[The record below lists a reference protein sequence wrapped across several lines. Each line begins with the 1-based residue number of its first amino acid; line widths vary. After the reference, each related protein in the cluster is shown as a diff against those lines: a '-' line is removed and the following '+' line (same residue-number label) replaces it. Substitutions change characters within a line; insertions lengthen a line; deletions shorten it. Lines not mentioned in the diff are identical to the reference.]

1 MKKLLFIFNPCS
13 GKAQVKHH
21 LFEITDE
28 FTKAGYL
35 VTVYPT
41 QRALD
46 CYDYVKEN
54 AQEYDVIVCSGGD
67 GTLNEAVSGILN
79 SDKAD
84 VPIGYIPSGST
95 NDFAASLMIPKTLK
109 PALTNIING
118 SEYAC
123 DVGIFNGRYFNYVA
137 AFGLFTDVS
146 YATSQQLKNVLG
158 HQAYL
163 IESVK
168 SFTNLKSY
176 NIRVKTK
183 EEEFEDRFIY
193 GMVANSNSV
202 GGIKGITGK
211 EVSLNDGLFE
221 VILIKPP
228 KKPME
233 VQTLFNGFVL
243 QEDNNMV
250 RHIKTNEISFES
262 DEPVPWVLDGEFG
275 GEQTKVDVFVDK
287 QKVKYLIEK
296 QP

>member
-1 MKKLLFIFNPCS
+1 MKKLLFIFNPYS
-13 GKAQVKHH
+13 GKAQVKYH

-41 QRALD
+41 QKAMD

-54 AQEYDVIVCSGGD
+54 AQDYDVIVCSGGD
-67 GTLNEAVSGILN
+67 GTLNETVSGLLSNGNVDIP
-79 SDKAD
+79 
-84 VPIGYIPSGST
+84 VGYIPSGST
-95 NDFAASLMIPKTLK
+95 NDFATSLMIPKTIK
-109 PALTNIING
+109 HALANIING

-168 SFTNLKSY
+168 SFTNMKAY
-176 NIRVKTK
+176 DIKVKTK
-183 EEEFEDRFIY
+183 DEEFEDRFIY
-193 GMVANSNSV
+193 GMVANSKSV
-202 GGIKGITGK
+202 GGIKGIAGK
-211 EVSLNDGLFE
+211 DVKLDDGLFE
-221 VILIKPP
+221 VILIKAP

-233 VQTLFNGFVL
+233 VQTLFSGFVL
-243 QEDNNMV
+243 QEDNSMV
-250 RHIKTNEISFES
+250 RHIKCDEISFES
-262 DEPVPWVLDGEFG
+262 EDAVPWVLDGEFG
-275 GEQTKVDVFVDK
+275 GAQTKVDVFVNK
-287 QKVKYLIEK
+287 QRVKYLIEK
-296 QP
+296 HP